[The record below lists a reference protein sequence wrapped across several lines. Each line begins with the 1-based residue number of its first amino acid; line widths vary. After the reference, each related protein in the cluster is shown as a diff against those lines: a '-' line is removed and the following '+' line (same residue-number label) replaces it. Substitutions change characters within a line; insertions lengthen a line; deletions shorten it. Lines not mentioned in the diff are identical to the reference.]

1 MKEVSIICPI
11 YNEERFIET
20 CIQSVLAQDY
30 PQDKWELLLVDG
42 GSTDKTRELIAP
54 YLKQYPNIRLLD
66 NPRRTAPCA
75 MNIGIREAQG
85 VYICRMDAH
94 SSFPTHYVSTLLRYL
109 NELPDASNVGGVCET
124 MPANESKKAQA
135 IAIACSHTLGVGN
148 SMFRTAK
155 VHEPVKADTVP
166 FGFWRKSLFD
176 QMGMFDEEMTRNQD
190 DEFNARTIQNGGHI
204 YLVPGIC
211 IRYFARDTLAK
222 TWGMFYQYGLF
233 KPLVNK
239 KIKHPATVRQF
250 VPLLF
255 VISLLIGL
263 PLACL
268 FPMVRIIYL
277 TIIALY
283 IVLLGFEGLKY
294 KNAYLPPVFATIH
307 IGYGLGYLHGIVK
320 VLCKRPFY
328 VETNR

>member
-1 MKEVSIICPI
+1 MWREHSLVLVLQRVLGRCPEI
-11 YNEERFIET
+11 H
-20 CIQSVLAQDY
+20 SH
-30 PQDKWELLLVDG
+30 
-42 GSTDKTRELIAP
+42 STDLDLDVDLFGAVNCLDCVPNDHVIASVSA
-54 YLKQYPNIRLLD
+54 RLV
-66 NPRRTAPCA
+66 
-75 MNIGIREAQG
+75 IGKI
-85 VYICRMDAH
+85 VLFFYYDHVIT
-94 SSFPTHYVSTLLRYL
+94 SSDKNCYFFDVL
-109 NELPDASNVGGVCET
+109 NELADDTDSRDIFNF
-124 MPANESKKAQA
+124 
-135 IAIACSHTLGVGN
+135 L
-148 SMFRTAK
+148 F
-155 VHEPVKADTVP
+155 EPVKADTVP

>member
-1 MKEVSIICPI
+1 MYK
-11 YNEERFIET
+11 
-20 CIQSVLAQDY
+20 
-30 PQDKWELLLVDG
+30 LLLVSDRDDVLAAFDQISNWERQGFKPPHIRHDFEGTVDSLSKHHADG
-42 GSTDKTRELIAP
+42 ICISVVPAEEEKILS
-54 YLKQYPNIRLLD
+54 YLQANYPNIPLF
-66 NPRRTAPCA
+66 
-75 MNIGIREAQG
+75 EAG
-85 VYICRMDAH
+85 TTPDEI
-94 SSFPTHYVSTLLRYL
+94 LRYL

-307 IGYGLGYLHGIVK
+307 IGYGLGYMHGIVK